1 MAISPRFKG
10 DTGPQFWT
18 IQDSG
23 GNILPLTGAT
33 FVYLI
38 YNPKTN
44 IVTNGTGSFSF
55 ANGSSAANGQVT
67 YATGAADVATVG
79 QYQVSVQCNL
89 LDGTKRFTLPQQF
102 NIVPLFT
109 QQ

>member
-10 DTGPQFWT
+10 DTSPQFWT
-18 IQDSG
+18 IQDSS
-23 GNILPLTGAT
+23 GNILPLAGAT
-33 FVYLI
+33 FAYLI

-44 IVTNGTGSFSF
+44 IVTQGAGTFTITN
-55 ANGSSAANGQVT
+55 ASAGQVT
-67 YATGAADVATVG
+67 YATNAADVATVG

-89 LDGTKRFTLPQQF
+89 TDGTKRFTQPQQF
-102 NIVPLFT
+102 TIIPLFL